1 MADPTAA
8 AAQPGGSFSEPHS
21 RPGDA
26 APHDL
31 FDDLF
36 DDPVMRTAVGR
47 AAGLR
52 ALAPHGLFEQRRLG
66 LRRWEWAPY
75 GLYAPVCTEPQRAE
89 ALAQFLNLAPGRA
102 SQVRVQLNPLCP
114 EAGGLAQQAATQ
126 GWHVLPRE
134 THLLDLRPGLQALRC
149 GYHATKRNQIAKP
162 VKLDSRIALARTEAD
177 LQPYFEVYAHSLQRW
192 GRAGAWPYPRQ
203 LFLDLLHSPAA
214 RIWTHQVQ
222 GRLACAVVM
231 LESRHQALYWQGVSR
246 IDEDQKPAHPMVR
259 LMDAVIQD
267 LCARGVPV
275 LNLGASEGLPQVR
288 RFKEEF
294 GARPAAYSTL
304 LWESTA
310 WGWLQRARGVWSAV
324 GSTAGSPLR
333 SPERHADRPADRP
346 G

>member
-1 MADPTAA
+1 MADATVAA
-8 AAQPGGSFSEPHS
+8 RLRGGSFSEPHS
-21 RPGDA
+21 TPGGA
-26 APHDL
+26 AL
-31 FDDLF
+31 DDLF
-36 DDPVMRTAVGR
+36 DDPVLRSAMGR
-47 AAGLR
+47 AAGMRPLSPCVVQHLVAEVHAAAGPVAAEL
-52 ALAPHGLFEQRRLG
+52 ALNVLFERRRLG

-75 GLYAPVCTEPQRAE
+75 GLYAPVCADPQRAE

-102 SQVRVQLNPLCP
+102 SQARLQLNPLCP
-114 EAGGLAQQAATQ
+114 EAGRLAEQAAAQ
-126 GWHVLPRE
+126 GWRVLPRE
-134 THLLDLRPGLQALRC
+134 THLLDLRSGLEALRR

-177 LQPYFEVYAHSLQRW
+177 LQPYFEVYDRSLQRW
-192 GRAGAWPYPRQ
+192 GRSGAWPYPRQ

-246 IDEDQKPAHPMVR
+246 IDEDQKRAHPMAR

-294 GARPAAYSTL
+294 GARPAPYSTL
-304 LWESTA
+304 QWESAA
-310 WGWLQRARGVWSAV
+310 WRWLRGARAWR
-324 GSTAGSPLR
+324 LR
-333 SPERHADRPADRP
+333 S

>member
-1 MADPTAA
+1 MADATVAA
-8 AAQPGGSFSEPHS
+8 PLQGGSFSEPHS
-21 RPGDA
+21 TPGGA
-26 APHDL
+26 AHHDL

-36 DDPVMRTAVGR
+36 DDPVLRSAVGR
-47 AAGLR
+47 AAGLQ
-52 ALAPHGLFEQRRLG
+52 ALEPRGLFERRRLG

-75 GLYAPVCTEPQRAE
+75 GLYAPVCADPQRAE

-102 SQVRVQLNPLCP
+102 SQARLQLNPLCP
-114 EAGGLAQQAATQ
+114 EAGRLAQQAAAQ
-126 GWHVLPRE
+126 GWRVLPRE
-134 THLLDLRPGLQALRC
+134 THLLDLRPGLEALRR

-177 LQPYFEVYAHSLQRW
+177 LQPYFEVYDRSLQRW
-192 GRAGAWPYPRQ
+192 GRSGAWPYPRQ

-246 IDEDQKPAHPMVR
+246 IDEDQKRAHPMAR

-304 LWESTA
+304 QWESAA
-310 WGWLQRARGVWSAV
+310 WRWLRGARAWR
-324 GSTAGSPLR
+324 LR
-333 SPERHADRPADRP
+333 S

>member
-1 MADPTAA
+1 MADAIGSAVAPPLRGHPAPEPPGHAA
-8 AAQPGGSFSEPHS
+8 GAAVEG
-21 RPGDA
+21 
-26 APHDL
+26 L

-36 DDPVMRTAVGR
+36 DDPVLRSAVGR
-47 AAGLR
+47 AAGLQ
-52 ALAPHGLFEQRRLG
+52 ALEPRGLFERRRLG

-75 GLYAPVCTEPQRAE
+75 GLYAPVCADPQRAE

-102 SQVRVQLNPLCP
+102 SQARLQLNPLCP
-114 EAGGLAQQAATQ
+114 EAGRLAQQAAAQ
-126 GWHVLPRE
+126 GWRVLPRE
-134 THLLDLRPGLQALRC
+134 THLLDLRPGLEALRR

-162 VKLDSRIALARTEAD
+162 VKIDSRIALARTEAD
-177 LQPYFEVYAHSLQRW
+177 LQPYFEVYDRSLQRW
-192 GRAGAWPYPRQ
+192 GRSGAWPYPRQ

-246 IDEDQKPAHPMVR
+246 IDEDQKRAHPMAR

-304 LWESTA
+304 QWESAA
-310 WGWLQRARGVWSAV
+310 WRWLRGARAWR
-324 GSTAGSPLR
+324 LR
-333 SPERHADRPADRP
+333 S

>member
-1 MADPTAA
+1 
-8 AAQPGGSFSEPHS
+8 
-21 RPGDA
+21 
-26 APHDL
+26 
-31 FDDLF
+31 
-36 DDPVMRTAVGR
+36 
-47 AAGLR
+47 
-52 ALAPHGLFEQRRLG
+52 LFERRRLG

-75 GLYAPVCTEPQRAE
+75 GLYAPVCADPQRAE
-89 ALAQFLNLAPGRA
+89 ALVQFLNLAPGRA
-102 SQVRVQLNPLCP
+102 SQARLQLNPLCP
-114 EAGGLAQQAATQ
+114 EAGRLAQQAAAQ
-126 GWHVLPRE
+126 GWRVLPRE
-134 THLLDLRPGLQALRC
+134 THLLDLRPGREALRR

-162 VKLDSRIALARTEAD
+162 VKIDSRIALARTEAD
-177 LQPYFEVYAHSLQRW
+177 LQPYFEVYDRSLQRW
-192 GRAGAWPYPRQ
+192 GRSGAWPYPRQ

-246 IDEDQKPAHPMVR
+246 IDEDQKRAHPMAR

-304 LWESTA
+304 QWESAA
-310 WGWLQRARGVWSAV
+310 WRWLQGARAWR
-324 GSTAGSPLR
+324 LR
-333 SPERHADRPADRP
+333 S

>member
-1 MADPTAA
+1 MAELMAA
-8 AAQPGGSFSEPHS
+8 APSLE
-21 RPGDA
+21 
-26 APHDL
+26 
-31 FDDLF
+31 DLF
-36 DDPVMRTAVGR
+36 DDPVLRSAIGR
-47 AAGLR
+47 AAGLQV
-52 ALAPHGLFEQRRLG
+52 LEPHGLFEQRRLG

-75 GLYAPVCTEPQRAE
+75 GLYAPVCADPQRAQ
-89 ALAQFLNLAPGRA
+89 ALADFLNRAPGRA

-114 EAGGLAQQAATQ
+114 EAGRLAERAAAQ
-126 GWHVLPRE
+126 GWRVLPRE
-134 THLLDLRPGLQALRC
+134 THLLDLRPGLEALRR

-177 LQPYFEVYAHSLQRW
+177 LQPYFEVYDRSLQRW
-192 GRAGAWPYPRQ
+192 GRSGAWPYPRQ

-246 IDEDQKPAHPMVR
+246 IDEDQKRAHPMAR

-304 LWESTA
+304 QWESAA
-310 WGWLQRARGVWSAV
+310 WRWLRGARAWR
-324 GSTAGSPLR
+324 LR
-333 SPERHADRPADRP
+333 S

>member
-1 MADPTAA
+1 MADATVAA
-8 AAQPGGSFSEPHS
+8 RLRGGSFSEPHS
-21 RPGDA
+21 RPGGA
-26 APHDL
+26 AL
-31 FDDLF
+31 DDLF
-36 DDPVMRTAVGR
+36 DDPVLRSAMGR
-47 AAGLR
+47 AAGMRPLSPCVVQHLVAEVHAAAGPNAAEP
-52 ALAPHGLFEQRRLG
+52 ALNGLFERRRLG
-66 LRRWEWAPY
+66 LRRWEWGPY
-75 GLYAPVCTEPQRAE
+75 GLYAPVCADPQRAE

-102 SQVRVQLNPLCP
+102 SQARLQLNPLCP
-114 EAGGLAQQAATQ
+114 EAGRLAEQAAAQ
-126 GWHVLPRE
+126 GWRVLPRE
-134 THLLDLRPGLQALRC
+134 THLLDLRSGLEALRR

-162 VKLDSRIALARTEAD
+162 VKVDSRIALARTEAD
-177 LQPYFEVYAHSLQRW
+177 LQPYFEVYDRSLQRW

-214 RIWTHQVQ
+214 RIWTHHVQ

-246 IDEDQKPAHPMVR
+246 IDEDQKRAHPMAR

-304 LWESTA
+304 QWESAA
-310 WGWLQRARGVWSAV
+310 WRWLRGARAWR
-324 GSTAGSPLR
+324 LR
-333 SPERHADRPADRP
+333 S